1 MSEQIKITI
10 VMHDEK
16 PNSKNDGMSGREIKL
31 TQESDLTL
39 MPVLLRNGLM
49 DGSFCGG
56 RGDCGR
62 CVVQFLKGA
71 PLPTGLERSRLEP
84 EELRQGYR
92 LACVTRPKMDC
103 TVRIVETEKVD
114 TPIVTE
120 VHLLSEDIDLCSR
133 INNLSE
139 NQKSFVT
146 QSDMRE
152 KAGSENGLKKSFVIS
167 EREPGVIQNA
177 ETDKKAGLKKS
188 GRYIIAVDLG
198 TTTIAM
204 QLKEAETGGVADTYC
219 EINPQRK
226 YGTDVLARIQ
236 ASVDGQGEELR
247 RLVCGVILRGLGQF
261 AENLFKKADEETLSD
276 ELVPVRENGKGTGVA
291 AESVSQKGN
300 LVDQGHKEKGNAGKI
315 LCMCIAGNT
324 AMEHLLLG
332 LDVSSLGRAPFLP
345 VEKGL
350 QSITA
355 ARLFAGMEELRENLL
370 MADGRAF
377 SDMPVYVAPCMS
389 AFVGGD
395 IVAGLY
401 ALGLLAAKAPEGREK
416 SRKAEKTGLAEETEK
431 LSGNREPE
439 KENGSERHAALLID
453 LGTNGEMAITDGQ
466 RMIVTATAA
475 GPAFEGDGTMM
486 GTDRIA
492 LTAQLLR
499 RGILDETGL
508 MAEPYFTE
516 GVRIEG
522 AKEAA
527 VRGREIKNYC
537 YFTQKDVRGLQMAKA
552 AIRAGVEILWEEM
565 GRPGIEKVFLAGGF
579 GYYLDVEA
587 AVAVGLLP
595 AYMRGRV
602 QAAGNTSLAGAYE
615 LGRDLCEKRLDAAA
629 LEERTC
635 LAESRNLAETE
646 RFEELYLKYM
656 NLGEN

>member
-10 VMHDEK
+10 VMNDEK
-16 PNSKNDGMSGREIKL
+16 PNGKTDGTSDGEIEL
-31 TQESDLTL
+31 TQESALPL
-39 MPVLLRNGLM
+39 MPALLKNGLM

-92 LACVTRPKMDC
+92 LACVTRPKADC
-103 TVRIVETEKVD
+103 TVRIVETGNVE

-120 VHLLSEDIDLCSR
+120 MRLLSENVDYSSR
-133 INNLSE
+133 
-139 NQKSFVT
+139 K
-146 QSDMRE
+146 
-152 KAGSENGLKKSFVIS
+152 G
-167 EREPGVIQNA
+167 
-177 ETDKKAGLKKS
+177 
-188 GRYIIAVDLG
+188 YIIAVDLG

-204 QLKEAETGGVADTYC
+204 QLRDAETGAVADTYC
-219 EINPQRK
+219 EMNPQRR

-236 ASVDGQGEELR
+236 VSVDGRGEELR
-247 RLVCGVILRGLGQF
+247 RLVCGAILRGLGQF

-276 ELVPVRENGKGTGVA
+276 EPVPVRENGKGTGAA
-291 AESVSQKGN
+291 AESVSLKGN

-355 ARLFAGMEELRENLL
+355 ARLFEGMEELRENLL

-401 ALGLLAAKAPEGREK
+401 ALGVLAAKAPKGREK
-416 SRKAEKTGLAEETEK
+416 SKKAEKTGLAEETEK

-527 VRGREIKNYC
+527 VRGREIKNGC

-615 LGRDLCEKRLDAAA
+615 LGRDHCETRLDAAA
-629 LEERTC
+629 LEERP
-635 LAESRNLAETE
+635 
-646 RFEELYLKYM
+646 
-656 NLGEN
+656 

>member
-10 VMHDEK
+10 VMNDEK
-16 PNSKNDGMSGREIKL
+16 PNGKTDGTSDGEIEL
-31 TQESDLTL
+31 TQESALPL
-39 MPVLLRNGLM
+39 MPALLKNGLM

-92 LACVTRPKMDC
+92 LACVTRPKADC
-103 TVRIVETEKVD
+103 TVRIVETGNVE

-120 VHLLSEDIDLCSR
+120 MRLLSENVDYSSR
-133 INNLSE
+133 
-139 NQKSFVT
+139 K
-146 QSDMRE
+146 
-152 KAGSENGLKKSFVIS
+152 G
-167 EREPGVIQNA
+167 
-177 ETDKKAGLKKS
+177 
-188 GRYIIAVDLG
+188 YIIAVDLG

-204 QLKEAETGGVADTYC
+204 QLRDAETGAVADTYC
-219 EINPQRK
+219 EMNPQRR

-236 ASVDGQGEELR
+236 VSVDGRGEELR
-247 RLVCGVILRGLGQF
+247 RLVCGAILRGLGQF

-276 ELVPVRENGKGTGVA
+276 EPVPVRENGTGTGAA
-291 AESVSQKGN
+291 AESVSLKGN

-355 ARLFAGMEELRENLL
+355 ARLFEGMEELRENLL

-401 ALGLLAAKAPEGREK
+401 ALGVLAAKAPKGREK
-416 SRKAEKTGLAEETEK
+416 SKKAEKTGLAEETEK

-527 VRGREIKNYC
+527 VRGREIKNGC

-646 RFEELYLKYM
+646 RFEGLYLKYM

>member
-10 VMHDEK
+10 VMNDEK
-16 PNSKNDGMSGREIKL
+16 PNGKTDGTSDGEIEL
-31 TQESDLTL
+31 TQESALPL
-39 MPVLLRNGLM
+39 MPALLKNGLM

-92 LACVTRPKMDC
+92 LACVTRPKADC
-103 TVRIVETEKVD
+103 TVRIVETGNVE

-120 VHLLSEDIDLCSR
+120 MRLLSENVDYSSR
-133 INNLSE
+133 
-139 NQKSFVT
+139 K
-146 QSDMRE
+146 
-152 KAGSENGLKKSFVIS
+152 G
-167 EREPGVIQNA
+167 
-177 ETDKKAGLKKS
+177 
-188 GRYIIAVDLG
+188 YIIAVDLG

-204 QLKEAETGGVADTYC
+204 QLRDAETGAVADTYC
-219 EINPQRK
+219 EMNPQRR

-236 ASVDGQGEELR
+236 VSVDGRGEELR
-247 RLVCGVILRGLGQF
+247 RLVCGAILRGLGQF

-276 ELVPVRENGKGTGVA
+276 EPVPVRENGKGTGAA
-291 AESVSQKGN
+291 AESVSLKGN

-332 LDVSSLGRAPFLP
+332 LDVSSLGRVPFLP

-401 ALGLLAAKAPEGREK
+401 ALGVLAAKAPKGREK
-416 SRKAEKTGLAEETEK
+416 SKKAEKTGLAEETEK

-646 RFEELYLKYM
+646 RFEGLYLKYM

>member
-10 VMHDEK
+10 VMNDEK
-16 PNSKNDGMSGREIKL
+16 PNGKTDGTSDGEIEL
-31 TQESDLTL
+31 TQESALPL
-39 MPVLLRNGLM
+39 MPALLKNGLM

-92 LACVTRPKMDC
+92 LACVTRRKADC
-103 TVRIVETEKVD
+103 TVRIVESGNVE

-120 VHLLSEDIDLCSR
+120 MRLLSENVDYSSR
-133 INNLSE
+133 
-139 NQKSFVT
+139 K
-146 QSDMRE
+146 
-152 KAGSENGLKKSFVIS
+152 G
-167 EREPGVIQNA
+167 
-177 ETDKKAGLKKS
+177 
-188 GRYIIAVDLG
+188 YIIAVDLG

-204 QLKEAETGGVADTYC
+204 QLRDAETGAVADTYC
-219 EINPQRK
+219 EMNPQRR

-236 ASVDGQGEELR
+236 VSVDGRGEELR
-247 RLVCGVILRGLGQF
+247 RLVCGAILRGLGQF

-276 ELVPVRENGKGTGVA
+276 EPVPVRENGKGTGAA
-291 AESVSQKGN
+291 AESVSLKGN

-355 ARLFAGMEELRENLL
+355 ARLFEGMEELRENLL

-401 ALGLLAAKAPEGREK
+401 ALGVLAAKAPKGREK
-416 SRKAEKTGLAEETEK
+416 SKKAEKTGLAEETEK

-527 VRGREIKNYC
+527 VRGREIKNGC

-646 RFEELYLKYM
+646 RFEGLYLKYM

>member
-10 VMHDEK
+10 VMNDEK

-62 CVVQFLKGA
+62 CVVRFLKGA

-103 TVRIVETEKVD
+103 TVRIVETEKAD

-120 VHLLSEDIDLCSR
+120 VNLLSEDIDLCSR

-146 QSDMRE
+146 QSDLRE
-152 KAGSENGLKKSFVIS
+152 KAGSENGLKKSSVIS
-167 EREPGVIQNA
+167 ERESGVIQNA
-177 ETDKKAGLKKS
+177 ETVKAGLKKS
-188 GRYIIAVDLG
+188 DRYIIAVDLG

-219 EINPQRK
+219 EMNPQRK

-276 ELVPVRENGKGTGVA
+276 EPVPVRENGKGTGVA
-291 AESVSQKGN
+291 AEGVSQKGN
-300 LVDQGHKEKGNAGKI
+300 LVDRGHKEKGNVGQI

-332 LDVSSLGRAPFLP
+332 IDVSSLGRAPFVP

-350 QSITA
+350 QNITT
-355 ARLFAGMEELRENLL
+355 ARLFAGMGELSENPH
-370 MADGRAF
+370 MADGGVF

-401 ALGLLAAKAPEGREK
+401 ELGLLPDRQ
-416 SRKAEKTGLAEETEK
+416 TE
-431 LSGNREPE
+431 NRERTG
-439 KENGSERHAALLID
+439 KAALFID

-508 MAEPYFTE
+508 MEEPYFTE

-522 AKEAA
+522 AKEGAA
-527 VRGREIKNYC
+527 TGKQIKSNC
-537 YFTQKDVRGLQMAKA
+537 YFKQKDVRGLQMAKS

-565 GRPGIEKVFLAGGF
+565 GCPWIEKVFLAGGF

-595 AYMRGRV
+595 AHLRGRV
-602 QAAGNTSLAGAYE
+602 RAAGNTSLAGAYE
-615 LGRDLCEKRLDAAA
+615 LGRDLYGKRLDAAV

-635 LAESRNLAETE
+635 LAESINLAETE
-646 RFEELYLKYM
+646 RFEGLYLKYM
-656 NLGEN
+656 DLGEN

>member
-10 VMHDEK
+10 VMNDEK
-16 PNSKNDGMSGREIKL
+16 PKGKTDGTSDGEIEL
-31 TQESDLTL
+31 TQESALPL
-39 MPVLLRNGLM
+39 MPALLKNGLM

-92 LACVTRPKMDC
+92 LACVTRPKADC
-103 TVRIVETEKVD
+103 TVRIVETGNVE

-120 VHLLSEDIDLCSR
+120 MRLLSENVDYSSR
-133 INNLSE
+133 
-139 NQKSFVT
+139 K
-146 QSDMRE
+146 
-152 KAGSENGLKKSFVIS
+152 G
-167 EREPGVIQNA
+167 
-177 ETDKKAGLKKS
+177 
-188 GRYIIAVDLG
+188 YIIAVDLG

-204 QLKEAETGGVADTYC
+204 QLRDAETGAVADTYC
-219 EINPQRK
+219 EMNPQRR

-236 ASVDGQGEELR
+236 VSVDGRGEELR
-247 RLVCGVILRGLGQF
+247 RLVCGAILRGLGQF

-276 ELVPVRENGKGTGVA
+276 EPVPVRETGKGTGAA
-291 AESVSQKGN
+291 AESVSLKGN

-355 ARLFAGMEELRENLL
+355 ARLFEGMEELRENLL

-401 ALGLLAAKAPEGREK
+401 ALGLLAAKAP
-416 SRKAEKTGLAEETEK
+416 
-431 LSGNREPE
+431 
-439 KENGSERHAALLID
+439 RHAALLID

-527 VRGREIKNYC
+527 VRGREIKNGC

>member
-10 VMHDEK
+10 VMNDEK
-16 PNSKNDGMSGREIKL
+16 PKGKTDGTSDGEIEL
-31 TQESDLTL
+31 TQESALPL
-39 MPVLLRNGLM
+39 MPALLKNGLM

-92 LACVTRPKMDC
+92 LACVTRPKADC
-103 TVRIVETEKVD
+103 TVRIVETGNVE

-120 VHLLSEDIDLCSR
+120 MRLLSENVDYSSR
-133 INNLSE
+133 
-139 NQKSFVT
+139 K
-146 QSDMRE
+146 
-152 KAGSENGLKKSFVIS
+152 G
-167 EREPGVIQNA
+167 
-177 ETDKKAGLKKS
+177 
-188 GRYIIAVDLG
+188 YIIAVDLG

-204 QLKEAETGGVADTYC
+204 QLRDAETGAVADTYC
-219 EINPQRK
+219 EMNPQRR

-236 ASVDGQGEELR
+236 VSVDGRGEELR
-247 RLVCGVILRGLGQF
+247 RLVCGAILRGLGQF

-276 ELVPVRENGKGTGVA
+276 EPVPVRETGKGTGAA
-291 AESVSQKGN
+291 AESVSLKGN

-355 ARLFAGMEELRENLL
+355 ARLFEGMEELRENLL

-401 ALGLLAAKAPEGREK
+401 ALGLLAAKAP
-416 SRKAEKTGLAEETEK
+416 
-431 LSGNREPE
+431 
-439 KENGSERHAALLID
+439 RHAALLID

-527 VRGREIKNYC
+527 VRGREIKNGC

-646 RFEELYLKYM
+646 RFEGLYLKYM

>member
-10 VMHDEK
+10 VMNDEK
-16 PNSKNDGMSGREIKL
+16 PNGKTDGTSDGEIEL
-31 TQESDLTL
+31 TQESALPL
-39 MPVLLRNGLM
+39 MPALLKNGLM

-92 LACVTRPKMDC
+92 LACVTRPKADC
-103 TVRIVETEKVD
+103 TVRIVETGNVE

-120 VHLLSEDIDLCSR
+120 MRLLSENVDYSSR
-133 INNLSE
+133 
-139 NQKSFVT
+139 K
-146 QSDMRE
+146 
-152 KAGSENGLKKSFVIS
+152 G
-167 EREPGVIQNA
+167 
-177 ETDKKAGLKKS
+177 
-188 GRYIIAVDLG
+188 YIIAVDLG

-204 QLKEAETGGVADTYC
+204 QLRDAETGAVADTYC
-219 EINPQRK
+219 EMNPQRR

-236 ASVDGQGEELR
+236 VSVDGRGEELR
-247 RLVCGVILRGLGQF
+247 RLVCGAILRGLGQF

-276 ELVPVRENGKGTGVA
+276 EPVPVRETGKGTGAA
-291 AESVSQKGN
+291 AESVSLKGN

-332 LDVSSLGRAPFLP
+332 LDVSFLGRAPFLP

-355 ARLFAGMEELRENLL
+355 ARLFEGMEELRENLL

-401 ALGLLAAKAPEGREK
+401 ALGLLAAKALKGREK
-416 SRKAEKTGLAEETEK
+416 SKKAEKTGLAEETEK

-527 VRGREIKNYC
+527 VRGREIKNGC

-646 RFEELYLKYM
+646 RFEGLYLKYM

>member
-10 VMHDEK
+10 VMNDEK
-16 PNSKNDGMSGREIKL
+16 PNGKTDGTSDGEIEL
-31 TQESDLTL
+31 TQESALPL
-39 MPVLLRNGLM
+39 MPALLKNGLM

-92 LACVTRPKMDC
+92 LACVTRPKADC
-103 TVRIVETEKVD
+103 TVRIVETGNVE

-120 VHLLSEDIDLCSR
+120 MRLLSENVDYSSR
-133 INNLSE
+133 
-139 NQKSFVT
+139 K
-146 QSDMRE
+146 
-152 KAGSENGLKKSFVIS
+152 G
-167 EREPGVIQNA
+167 
-177 ETDKKAGLKKS
+177 
-188 GRYIIAVDLG
+188 YIIAVDLG

-204 QLKEAETGGVADTYC
+204 QLRDAETGAVADTYC
-219 EINPQRK
+219 EMNPQRR

-236 ASVDGQGEELR
+236 VSVDGRGEELR
-247 RLVCGVILRGLGQF
+247 RLVCGAILRGLGQF

-276 ELVPVRENGKGTGVA
+276 EPVPVRENGKGTGAA
-291 AESVSQKGN
+291 AESVSLKGN

-401 ALGLLAAKAPEGREK
+401 ALGLLAAKAPKGREK
-416 SRKAEKTGLAEETEK
+416 SKKAEKTGLAEETEK

-527 VRGREIKNYC
+527 VRGREIKNGC

-646 RFEELYLKYM
+646 RFEGLYLKYM

>member
-10 VMHDEK
+10 VMNDEK
-16 PNSKNDGMSGREIKL
+16 PNGKTDGTSDGEIEL
-31 TQESDLTL
+31 TQESALPL
-39 MPVLLRNGLM
+39 MPALLKHGLM
-49 DGSFCGG
+49 AGSFCGG
-56 RGDCGR
+56 SGDCGR

-92 LACVTRPKMDC
+92 LACVTRPKADC
-103 TVRIVETEKVD
+103 TVRIVETGNVE

-120 VHLLSEDIDLCSR
+120 MRLLSENVDYSSR
-133 INNLSE
+133 
-139 NQKSFVT
+139 K
-146 QSDMRE
+146 
-152 KAGSENGLKKSFVIS
+152 G
-167 EREPGVIQNA
+167 
-177 ETDKKAGLKKS
+177 
-188 GRYIIAVDLG
+188 YIIAVDLG

-204 QLKEAETGGVADTYC
+204 QLRDAETGAVADTYC
-219 EINPQRK
+219 EMNPQRR

-236 ASVDGQGEELR
+236 VSVDGRGEELR
-247 RLVCGVILRGLGQF
+247 RLVCGAILRGLGQF

-276 ELVPVRENGKGTGVA
+276 EPVPVRENGKGTGAA
-291 AESVSQKGN
+291 AESVSLKGN

-401 ALGLLAAKAPEGREK
+401 ALGVLAAKAPKGREK
-416 SRKAEKTGLAEETEK
+416 SKKAEKTGLAEETEK

-527 VRGREIKNYC
+527 VRGREIKNGC

-646 RFEELYLKYM
+646 RFEGLYLKYM

>member
-10 VMHDEK
+10 VMNDEK
-16 PNSKNDGMSGREIKL
+16 PNGKTDGTSDGEIEL
-31 TQESDLTL
+31 TQESALPL
-39 MPVLLRNGLM
+39 MPALLKNGLM

-92 LACVTRPKMDC
+92 LACVTRPKADC
-103 TVRIVETEKVD
+103 TVRIVETGNVE

-120 VHLLSEDIDLCSR
+120 MRLLSENVDYSSR
-133 INNLSE
+133 
-139 NQKSFVT
+139 K
-146 QSDMRE
+146 
-152 KAGSENGLKKSFVIS
+152 G
-167 EREPGVIQNA
+167 
-177 ETDKKAGLKKS
+177 
-188 GRYIIAVDLG
+188 YIIAVDLG

-204 QLKEAETGGVADTYC
+204 QLRDAETGAVADTYC
-219 EINPQRK
+219 EMNPQRR

-236 ASVDGQGEELR
+236 VSVDGRGEELR
-247 RLVCGVILRGLGQF
+247 RLVCGAILRGLGQF

-276 ELVPVRENGKGTGVA
+276 EPVPVRETGKGTGAA
-291 AESVSQKGN
+291 AESVSLKGN

-332 LDVSSLGRAPFLP
+332 LDVSFLGRAPFLP

-355 ARLFAGMEELRENLL
+355 ARLFEGMEELRENLL

-401 ALGLLAAKAPEGREK
+401 ALGLLAAKAPKGREK
-416 SRKAEKTGLAEETEK
+416 SKKAEKTGLAEETEK

-527 VRGREIKNYC
+527 VRGREIKNGC

-646 RFEELYLKYM
+646 RFEGLYLKYM